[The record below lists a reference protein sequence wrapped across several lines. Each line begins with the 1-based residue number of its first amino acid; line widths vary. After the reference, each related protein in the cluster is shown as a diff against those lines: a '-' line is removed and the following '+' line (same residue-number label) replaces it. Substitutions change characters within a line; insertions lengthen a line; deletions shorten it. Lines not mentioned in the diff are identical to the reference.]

1 MAHLTTRSAVR
12 AIDGITTLDEL
23 ARHLADAARIELST
37 IPPYL
42 YAAYSLK
49 TSGYSQWAQGAS
61 AQRTLIGIAIEEMLH
76 MALVRNVMTATKCDV
91 VDGKE
96 FRFYDQGTIPT
107 YPGDMLHRVPPLTLE
122 TQRISTTAVEG
133 FMEVELPESR
143 QSQVSKPS
151 DEYHTLGELYDAIG
165 KGIVALSDQIAWGPE
180 NTRWR
185 QQYQRGYW
193 NQWGGPPKPL
203 PVVDQGS
210 ALDALHII
218 VEQGEGAPDEQEDS
232 HYQKFTRIRDH
243 VDGIGVVYDDSG
255 KQKYTIDSGDE
266 AVWPVV
272 KNPKAT
278 SFTGPVQTLAQLSDA
293 AYCYVL
299 ALLDKLYR
307 TPADDPADRTPGQS
321 SVRYGLERGFVAA
334 MQGVLSP
341 VAGLLVA
348 TPVGDGKNAGPTFGY
363 YDLGSNPRQTLL
375 DLCAEPALMKA
386 FPQLGGGDGVLHQ
399 ISLLPDFTI

>member
-1 MAHLTTRSAVR
+1 MPHLTTRSAVR
-12 AIDGITTLDEL
+12 TGDGITTLDEL
-23 ARHLADAARIELST
+23 AQHLADAARIELST

-42 YAAYSLK
+42 YAAYSIK

-76 MALVRNVMTATKCDV
+76 MALVRNVMVATKCETV
-91 VDGKE
+91 GGKE
-96 FRFYDQGTIPT
+96 FRFYDKDTIPV
-107 YPGDMLHRVPPLTLE
+107 YPGDMLHRVPPLTLH
-122 TQRISTTAVEG
+122 TQRISTAAVEG

-143 QSQVSKPS
+143 QQQARKPS
-151 DEYHTLGELYDAIG
+151 DEYHTLGELYEAIG
-165 KGIVALSDQIAWGPE
+165 KGIVALSGQIEWGLE
-180 NTRWR
+180 NTRWQ
-185 QQYQRGYW
+185 QQYRRGYW

-210 ALDALHII
+210 ALDALYII

-232 HYQKFTRIRDH
+232 HYQKFTRVRDH

-255 KQKYTIDSGDE
+255 KQKYTIDSGEE

-272 KNPKAT
+272 TDPKAT
-278 SFTGPVQTLAQLSDA
+278 DFTGPVRTLAQLSDA

-307 TPADDPADRTPGQS
+307 TPADDEPGPE

-341 VAGLLVA
+341 VAGLLVS

-363 YDLGSNPRQTLL
+363 YDLGSKPKETLL
-375 DLCAEPALMKA
+375 DLCAQPELMKA

-399 ISLLPDFTI
+399 ISLLPGFTI

>member
-1 MAHLTTRSAVR
+1 MPHLTARSAVR
-12 AIDGITTLDEL
+12 ATDGITTLDEL
-23 ARHLADAARIELST
+23 ARHLTDAARIELST

-76 MALVRNVMTATKCDV
+76 MALVRNVMVATKCET

-96 FRFYDQGTIPT
+96 FRFYDTDTIPA
-107 YPGDMLHRVPPLTLE
+107 YPGDMLHRLPPLTLH
-122 TQRISTTAVEG
+122 TQRISTAAVEG
-133 FMEVELPESR
+133 FMEVELPESKQQQTR
-143 QSQVSKPS
+143 KPS

-165 KGIVALSDQIAWGPE
+165 KGIVALSGRIAWGLD

-185 QQYQRGYW
+185 QQYRRGYW

-210 ALDALHII
+210 ALDALYVI

-232 HYQKFTRIRDH
+232 HYQKFTRVRDH
-243 VDGIGVVYDDSG
+243 VDGIGVVDESG
-255 KQKYTIDSGDE
+255 QQKYTIDSGDE

-272 KNPKAT
+272 TDPKAT
-278 SFTGPVQTLAQLSDA
+278 DFTGPVRTLAELSDA

-307 TPADDPADRTPGQS
+307 TPADDPMGNNAGPE

-348 TPVGDGKNAGPTFGY
+348 TPVGGGKNAGPTFGY
-363 YDLGSNPRQTLL
+363 YDLGARPKQALQ
-375 DLCAEPALMKA
+375 DLCTRPELMA
-386 FPQLGGGDGVLHQ
+386 AYPRLGGGDGVLHQ